1 MCGYRTPKIKEGTIE
16 WPIYKIKRRLMSKKI
31 IRIKQ
36 NKSLQFETFNK
47 NFRWACRWSKLL
59 YAFRSNQHFSFVI
72 VWDKNMVVE
81 RGISDVKALTSS
93 IFHNPKHIYIYIY
106 ILSKNWNVSFIVTTL
121 ILSHISGHIIHPFST
136 FSLSLFLLISQLNVI
151 YSFTFLLPFTFSSPR
166 YYLS

>member
-1 MCGYRTPKIKEGTIE
+1 MCGYRTPKNKEGTIE
-16 WPIYKIKRRLMSKKI
+16 WPIYKIKRRLMLKKI

-47 NFRWACRWSKLL
+47 NFRWACGWSKLL

-106 ILSKNWNVSFIVTTL
+106 IYYLKTETYHLLLLRSYWATLAVTLSTRFQ
-121 ILSHISGHIIHPFST
+121 H
-136 FSLSLFLLISQLNVI
+136 SLSLSLLIN
-151 YSFTFLLPFTFSSPR
+151 FPT
-166 YYLS
+166 

>member
-1 MCGYRTPKIKEGTIE
+1 MCGYRTPKNKEGTIE
-16 WPIYKIKRRLMSKKI
+16 WPIYKIKRRLMLKKI

-72 VWDKNMVVE
+72 VWDKNMVIE

-93 IFHNPKHIYIYIY
+93 IFHNPKHIYLSIYIY
-106 ILSKNWNVSFIVTTL
+106 IYIY
-121 ILSHISGHIIHPFST
+121 I
-136 FSLSLFLLISQLNVI
+136 FLLYLDRMFYLISPSMSNTLRCV
-151 YSFTFLLPFTFSSPR
+151 TFWQNE
-166 YYLS
+166 

>member
-1 MCGYRTPKIKEGTIE
+1 MCGYRTPKNKEGTIE
-16 WPIYKIKRRLMSKKI
+16 WPIYKIKRRLMLKKI

-81 RGISDVKALTSS
+81 RAFQMLRHWHLLFFIILNTS
-93 IFHNPKHIYIYIY
+93 IYIYIY
-106 ILSKNWNVSFIVTTL
+106 YLKTETYHLLLLRSYWATSAVTLSTRFQ
-121 ILSHISGHIIHPFST
+121 H
-136 FSLSLFLLISQLNVI
+136 SLSLSLLIN
-151 YSFTFLLPFTFSSPR
+151 FPT
-166 YYLS
+166 